1 MSAKTSLGVNLSGF
15 LLVFYLLW
23 TSWAYLLF
31 HYPAELDWGILK
43 ALVRLLVWVLPVFL
57 YVRLVLHRE
66 PFQYLGLI
74 QNVRKGLL
82 YGLIASVLYPGLIAA
97 YRMLFEEAKFQV
109 PEKWNSWLNPILS
122 APLAEEILFR
132 GFVLQQLIEITTRKK
147 ALLIS
152 AMLFAISHLP
162 YWVLTDEMT
171 GIDLLLA
178 QLKIFF
184 YGLIF
189 GALFLIAKSLWAS
202 ITLHTI
208 NNFLSIAVT

>member
-1 MSAKTSLGVNLSGF
+1 VSAKTSLGVNLSGF

-43 ALVRLLVWVLPVFL
+43 ALVRLLVWVLSVFL

-74 QNVRKGLL
+74 QNVRKGLI

-162 YWVLTDEMT
+162 YWVLTGEMT

-189 GALFLIAKSLWAS
+189 GALFLIARSLWAS